1 MSDLVRNPDCWF
13 SHAKAYTYILFRI
26 TTSTLPEEALHSQYE
41 MKSVIMMNNGI
52 LSPIKQGKL
61 PDSNTPP
68 QIAKPKTMLTLDF
81 SKDSTADK
89 PNIIQVKSVKTESG
103 AQDSEMGE
111 SQEKRDKKAEIAR
124 VLKVIKDVQVVKRGP
139 GRPKSP
145 GRSKVPKVIHSKG
158 GVDFSSVT
166 SVAKGADILSKEKIV
181 VMPSRSQDVLL
192 DMSKKGS
199 SETRKHSMGSPP
211 MPLTLDTVAKMRP
224 DMSFEEKLQLL
235 NQLQRYY
242 MGKEIEKRHERDI
255 DDTIDSVIKKSV
267 REVDDRKSEFE
278 RLQAELSGETS
289 SPMEKLYKAPH
300 LQLMDSWRVSH
311 ISETYSPSRE
321 FLEKSGRDSPDVSDG
336 YPSFYSSPWKRA
348 GRPRGKPR
356 GRPRGSGLLKGSPFG
371 KDSSPAKYSSPY
383 RRVGRPPL
391 YLKGLSPRGRP
402 RGRSPG
408 RPRLSGGSPGR
419 PRGSGSSPRGHS
431 SPGRPRLS
439 DYSPG
444 HSPRPAGRPRGRPRG
459 RSPRSRSPRGGSPRG
474 AIVNI
479 NFDNRPVSPSGSDAE
494 LNDNDDNDM
503 FKSDASPAYK
513 PPYEEMEPESPVQEN
528 VSESPPRVTPPPE
541 RAPTPK
547 VLTETIS
554 ETPIPAEII
563 TLPIK
568 QEVIDESKETVS
580 DRERQDSTSRQS
592 SESRQSSVS
601 RQDIRDAC
609 ISLKKVEEEQEHR
622 KMYIDARRRSS
633 DEWRG
638 KEGSVDK
645 DDERKE
651 RKSVER
657 KDKHGEDRKERH
669 KEHSHS
675 KDRERSKVNKIYI
688 TIFKIH
694 VFHHF

>member
-1 MSDLVRNPDCWF
+1 
-13 SHAKAYTYILFRI
+13 
-26 TTSTLPEEALHSQYE
+26 
-41 MKSVIMMNNGI
+41 MMNNGI
-52 LSPIKQGKL
+52 LSPVKQGKL

-68 QIAKPKTMLTLDF
+68 QIALMKPKTIVTLDF
-81 SKDSTADK
+81 SKDSGDT
-89 PNIIQVKSVKTESG
+89 PNIIQVKSVKTEAG
-103 AQDSEMGE
+103 AQDREKDE

-158 GVDFSSVT
+158 GVDFSGVT
-166 SVAKGADILSKEKIV
+166 SIAKGADILSKEKIV
-181 VMPSRSQDVLL
+181 VLPSRSQDEPL
-192 DMSKKGS
+192 DMSRKGG
-199 SETRKHSMGSPP
+199 SEMSKRHPMGSPP
-211 MPLTLDTVAKMRP
+211 PPVSLDDISKWRP
-224 DMSFEEKLQLL
+224 EMNFEQRLQFLNYVQKFYVEKQ
-235 NQLQRYY
+235 
-242 MGKEIEKRHERDI
+242 IEEQQEKDI

-267 REVDDRKSEFE
+267 REVDGKRSEFE
-278 RLQAELSGETS
+278 RLQAELSGEA

-300 LQLMDSWRVSH
+300 TQLMESWRVSH
-311 ISETYSPSRE
+311 ISETFSPSME
-321 FLEKSGRDSPDVSDG
+321 FSDREKSGRDSPDVSDG
-336 YPSFYSSPWKRA
+336 FPSFYSSPWRR
-348 GRPRGKPR
+348 GRPPKKPR
-356 GRPRGSGLLKGSPFG
+356 GRPRGSGLLRGSPFG
-371 KDSSPAKYSSPY
+371 KESSPVKFSSPY

-419 PRGSGSSPRGHS
+419 PRGSGGSPGRPRGSGGSPRGH

-444 HSPRPAGRPRGRPRG
+444 HSPRPGRPRGRPRG

-474 AIVNI
+474 GSPRAIMNI
-479 NFDNRPVSPSGSDAE
+479 NFDNNPVSPSESDIEA
-494 LNDNDDNDM
+494 NDNDTG
-503 FKSDASPAYK
+503 ASPAYK

-563 TLPIK
+563 TIPIK
-568 QEVIDESKETVS
+568 QEVIEESKETVP
-580 DRERQDSTSRQS
+580 DRDRQDSSTDRQS

-601 RQDIRDAC
+601 RQDSKQDVRDPC
-609 ISLKKVEEEQEHR
+609 VSLKKVEEEQEHR

-633 DEWRG
+633 DEWRV
-638 KEGSVDK
+638 KEESVDK
-645 DDERKE
+645 DEERKE

-657 KDKHGEDRKERH
+657 KDKHGEERKERH

-675 KDRERSKVNKIYI
+675 KDRERSKVGEN
-688 TIFKIH
+688 
-694 VFHHF
+694 